1 MAAKKATSRARAA
14 GATGTAGPREL
25 KQLRTMV
32 RDLRARL
39 ESETRKH
46 KLDFRLLEEAKKA
59 GARMSEH
66 INALRE
72 QGRKLATQLQKTL
85 GDAKSREKARAEAM
99 TKVAEL
105 RAELRRKTEELKR
118 KSAELVKLAKES
130 AERARTIITEE
141 PKVGGDEGPGPSGEA
156 PPEAGG
162 PPPEEPH
169 V

>member
-1 MAAKKATSRARAA
+1 MAAKKATSRARSARAA
-14 GATGTAGPREL
+14 GAAGPGEI
-25 KQLRTMV
+25 KQLRAMV
-32 RDLRARL
+32 RELRARL

-46 KLDFRLLEEAKKA
+46 RLDFRLLEEAKKA

-66 INALRE
+66 ISGLRE
-72 QGRKLATQLQKTL
+72 QGRKLAKQFQKTL

-99 TKVAEL
+99 AKVAEL

-130 AERARTIITEE
+130 AERARVIVTEE
-141 PKVGGDEGPGPSGEA
+141 PKVGGDAGPAPSGEA
-156 PPEAGG
+156 PPEGGG